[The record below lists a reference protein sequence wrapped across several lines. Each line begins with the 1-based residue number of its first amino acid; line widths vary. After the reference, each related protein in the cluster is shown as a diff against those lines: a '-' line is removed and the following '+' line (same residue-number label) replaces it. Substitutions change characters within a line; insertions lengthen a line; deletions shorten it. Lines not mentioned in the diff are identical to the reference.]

1 MAPEKSLLTLWSMVT
16 GGSHRAPLLLLR
28 LAVFFVILVL
38 PLPARTEPTLA
49 RPEQADALSAT
60 GSTLPAMVE
69 YAYQHNPA
77 IEAARQG
84 WRAAVQR
91 VRVVTALPD
100 PELSY
105 RYLTDTVGSR
115 TDPRNIEIIITQAVP
130 FPGKLGKDGAA
141 AAADVRIARLE
152 FDRVV
157 RDTVVQVRESF
168 HELQYIR
175 EARRIADGN
184 LTILSQLEALTASA
198 YAARQATFVDVS
210 KALSQ
215 KSQLQYDILLLQEL
229 EETEIARLN
238 ALLNR
243 GADTAIGPL
252 AQEPLRPVDIK
263 IDDLYRLAEEN
274 REEIGQDAARVEK
287 AEAQADRALLGYLPD
302 FKIGLFMEDV
312 AQSATA
318 EEPNPDNDA
327 FGIVAGL
334 SIPLWID
341 KNQGRLKEAR
351 AEVKKA
357 RAERQSTVND
367 TRSEIRST
375 YFRLRNAER
384 LVQLYEASLLPQAA
398 TAMETAESW
407 YRAGQG
413 SLTDF
418 VETQGVWYAFQL
430 ALARARADHGRTLAR
445 LEQLVGRSL
454 DPQAMPQAIPAEAEP

>member
-1 MAPEKSLLTLWSMVT
+1 MASPKGQFIKLSTCTEPRL
-16 GGSHRAPLLLLR
+16 PFLLLLR
-28 LAVFFVILVL
+28 LAVFLVILAL
-38 PLPARTEPTLA
+38 PTPALAESTLVQTV
-49 RPEQADALSAT
+49 PADTLNPT
-60 GSTLPAMVE
+60 GSTLSAMVE

-115 TDPRNIEIIITQAVP
+115 TDPRNIEITITQSVP
-130 FPGKLGKDGAA
+130 FPGKLSKEGNAA
-141 AAADVRIARLE
+141 TADARIARLE
-152 FDRVV
+152 FDRMV

-184 LTILSQLEALTASA
+184 LAILSQLEALISTA
-198 YAARQATFVDVS
+198 YAAKQATFVDVS

-215 KSQLQYDILLLQEL
+215 KAQLQYDILLLQEL

-243 GADTAIGPL
+243 PADAAIGPL
-252 AQEPLRPVDIK
+252 AQEPLCVVGMK
-263 IDDLYRLAEEN
+263 IDDLYKLAEEY
-274 REEIGQDAARVEK
+274 REEIGQGTAQIEK
-287 AEAQADRALLGYLPD
+287 AEAQVDRALLGYLPD
-302 FKIGLFMEDV
+302 FKIGIFMEDV
-312 AQSATA
+312 AQTATA
-318 EEPNPDNDA
+318 DEPNPDNDA

-341 KNQGRLKEAR
+341 KNQGRFEEAR

-357 RAERQSTVND
+357 RAERQNTVNN
-367 TRSEIRST
+367 TRSGIRSI

-384 LVQLYEASLLPQAA
+384 LVQLYETSLLPQAA

-418 VETQGVWYAFQL
+418 VETQSVWYAFQL
-430 ALARARADHGRTLAR
+430 ALARAQADHGRALAR
-445 LEQLVGRSL
+445 LEQLVGQSL
-454 DPQAMPQAIPAEAEP
+454 DPQATPPVMPGEEKP